1 MTLGELARHYDG
13 TVNMSVYA
21 AAEDEKPEFTFPS
34 GIHEK
39 IKDEI
44 MDKEIANY
52 KIENKIIYSEI
63 KVVLA
68 QEVIA
73 DQEPEVTE

>member
-1 MTLGELARHYDG
+1 MASMR
-13 TVNMSVYA
+13 
-21 AAEDEKPEFTFPS
+21 
-34 GIHEK
+34 K